1 MHIKDIRGVMEC
13 GKNIDMV
20 EKTSRLI
27 NDNFITTR
35 LRLYSTYKP
44 TILENKQRGKK
55 ACKLILVIFISC
67 RFYAL
72 ATNTYIS

>member
-1 MHIKDIRGVMEC
+1 MIYGVSCNVE
-13 GKNIDMV
+13 NIDMA
-20 EKTSRLI
+20 EKTPRLI